1 MGIMNV
7 CTNVKVLYLKQL
19 LMTKKKRR
27 RSPNKG
33 SSFFAN
39 ETKPIMKSTA
49 ALGAELER
57 KGALNKRWI

>member
-1 MGIMNV
+1 MSLNTSLPLGLVRSNIQG
-7 CTNVKVLYLKQL
+7 Y
-19 LMTKKKRR
+19 KRK
-27 RSPNKG
+27 SSNKG

-39 ETKPIMKSTA
+39 ETRPIMKSTA

>member
-1 MGIMNV
+1 MSLN
-7 CTNVKVLYLKQL
+7 TSL
-19 LMTKKKRR
+19 LLDRIRSNIQGYKR

-57 KGALNKRWI
+57 KGALNKRWV

>member
-1 MGIMNV
+1 MQG
-7 CTNVKVLYLKQL
+7 Y
-19 LMTKKKRR
+19 KRK
-27 RSPNKG
+27 SSNKG
-33 SSFFAN
+33 SFFFAN